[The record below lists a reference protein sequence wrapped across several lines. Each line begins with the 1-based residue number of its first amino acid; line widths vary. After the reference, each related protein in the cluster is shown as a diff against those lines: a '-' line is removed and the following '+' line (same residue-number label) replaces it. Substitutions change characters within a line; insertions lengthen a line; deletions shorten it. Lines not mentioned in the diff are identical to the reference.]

1 MSARWLLILITA
13 TVLCGML
20 RFLMHSSMVN
30 PFAISFDTQITRP
43 TLCEN
48 SVGLS
53 LQSLAYNTR
62 TSVRLFTLTFLW
74 RALPPYTVP
83 ITLPLGA
90 RISHTDGLGHS
101 EVLRVSSSLH
111 TNCSADDFRLCFLK
125 CRLSSIRKRIM
136 SFFN

>member
-1 MSARWLLILITA
+1 MSARCLLILITA

-43 TLCEN
+43 ALWEIFIW
-48 SVGLS
+48 L
-53 LQSLAYNTR
+53 LLHSLANNTS
-62 TSVRLFTLTFLW
+62 TSVRFFTLIFLC

-90 RISHTDGLGHS
+90 RISHTDGLRHS
-101 EVLRVSSSLH
+101 EVFGGASSLH

-136 SFFN
+136 SFLN